1 MTLSLSVTDNIG
13 RTTLGKAEA
22 GIFRLAEPKHS
33 FPSLRL
39 EIEMDHEHSPT
50 PTDTIPPTATPGEE
64 SPREFDSA
72 DLLRGEKEVLIH
84 HAGEVY
90 RLRLTRN
97 DKLILQK

>member
-1 MTLSLSVTDNIG
+1 MDHDQPPTSKIAP
-13 RTTLGKAEA
+13 TLGET
-22 GIFRLAEPKHS
+22 
-33 FPSLRL
+33 PS
-39 EIEMDHEHSPT
+39 E
-50 PTDTIPPTATPGEE
+50 G

-72 DLLRGEKEVLIH
+72 DLLRGEKEILIR

>member
-1 MTLSLSVTDNIG
+1 
-13 RTTLGKAEA
+13 
-22 GIFRLAEPKHS
+22 
-33 FPSLRL
+33 
-39 EIEMDHEHSPT
+39 MDHDQPT
-50 PTDTIPPTATPGEE
+50 TSTTASAPNETPSEG

-72 DLLRGEKEVLIH
+72 DLLRGEKEILIR